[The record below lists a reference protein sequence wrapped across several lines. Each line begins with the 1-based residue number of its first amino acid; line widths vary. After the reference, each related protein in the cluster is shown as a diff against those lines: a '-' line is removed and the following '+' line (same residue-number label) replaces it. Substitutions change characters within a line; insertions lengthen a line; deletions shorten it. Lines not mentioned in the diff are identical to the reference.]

1 MKEGIILKNKKVRA
15 LVGALAV
22 ATTVNTMPLPV
33 LADQVQTEDSQMQGS
48 EENFNAGNESEKGNV
63 SDSSNPDLDETTD
76 TDGNNDQENSDNEN
90 ESEEDSKDSD
100 EDSENKDNV
109 KDDSSDGKGDAS
121 DTKGDSNSDSS
132 DSSKKD
138 DEPTTV
144 PTREITDADVNISTS
159 IGGDGRIQN
168 DKILYTKG
176 LKGEL
181 FNDINVSDDLTLVNY
196 ILQLSD
202 GTEINLKDNNT
213 LDLADLNGKTLEGAS
228 YRVSLRETNG
238 QAQNVLSIPL
248 ADSIQYPVEEY
259 SLTVDDIN
267 TNVSLTDDTLVIHD
281 GVLYCKGYLRG
292 VGLNMQAQSL
302 IDGVSIT
309 KCGIEFQEWD
319 GNYTRCNL
327 AENGVV
333 HIFGKQGSISD
344 NYKSVKYF
352 YDLSNGQ
359 TVTSDTKS
367 TFYDLTGIE
376 ELKDLSEITFDTI
389 PPTITRILD
398 TTETKDYNGTT
409 YVIKDGV
416 ITIMATKDTKVVP
429 SIVSVVNSQGTPIEY
444 DTNDDGSI
452 SINTTQFVS
461 GSVQELTVS
470 AVDELG
476 MTSSETYTYNFQK
489 SAPVITGLSHSKV
502 NNKNGM
508 SYSNKGVDLY
518 IGVPENDKAV
528 SSIDLLRD
536 GDRVA
541 SFVDGHLSVS
551 ESGTYTIRVTDI
563 VGNTTDYNLSD
574 LYSDL
579 NNTLVF
585 DTESPAVTVAI
596 NDSPVTDTW
605 VTKEGKLKVSLKDNE
620 ELADATVTVNGVK
633 QEYSFAS
640 EKNHELS
647 YDLVT
652 DFKRDPNGIYNV
664 EITITDYVGNSTTVN
679 KTIHADFD
687 NPTKGTLSA
696 SGDFVE
702 TNGKLYVQGSVNIKG
717 TPSDIGS
724 GVDRVELL
732 RDDKTVDSNK
742 DFVISEEGTYSVK
755 ITDKAGRS
763 TEYSLAELLGTKSST
778 ICMDN
783 EAPVIDTVAGFKPDV
798 TKDGIN
804 WYKNAPI
811 LSYKITDKY
820 IKAVSIK
827 VNGDEKVTTLSD
839 DGVYTIN
846 TSAYT
851 DGKVSV
857 SVVAVDYYG
866 HTTKSSFDYT
876 LDTLAPTFTSARL
889 SEPYVVRGGVAF
901 FKHTPTLVVKADDK
915 AGIGVDSYVLS
926 GSKSEINSSGSFIL
940 GTGSYEVEVRD
951 ILGNSVKK
959 SISDLIPELSTNSF
973 IVDSSAPTI
982 LASLPEGSVGGW
994 YSKDISFDASLSDDV
1009 GIKEAHVYINGVLTN
1024 TYISDNIDVKSA
1036 KINIDS
1042 SKVKADSKG
1051 FYQVLVDITD
1061 NAGNTN
1067 SWTTSFYE
1075 DKSAPTVDRF
1085 EFTGD
1090 GYQESEALNGSD
1102 RYGFFFKGS
1111 ANCTIYV
1118 SDGDVSSGLKNVVV
1132 TLQEDNGKITRST
1145 LAVKGDTVSFKLPD
1159 DFKGF
1164 VSAYAV
1170 DNVGNQGKTVTP
1182 DGVIAESS
1190 NCFINNLNLNIDLP
1204 TTDYK
1209 DLAGLP
1215 LYSGDISATATIGC
1229 KFAGIKSVEWGI
1241 DDTTL
1246 GTVNVDTNGKITG
1259 DTVSVKESG
1268 KNLVLSLS
1276 DAIALKGNANELTV
1290 WVKVVDKTGQT
1301 SQTEKKFSIDKDKPV
1316 ISVSYDNN
1324 EADGY
1329 YNKTRTANILVE
1341 ERNFDPTLFKVS
1353 DKAGSLGTWSHS
1365 DGDKWVNT
1373 ITFSEDDQYQYSLD
1387 CTDRAGN
1394 VGSTYNSEQFYI
1406 DKTAPTMSVSFDNN
1420 NSANGNFYNQNRTA
1434 TVTVVDKNFD
1444 PSLFKIQGS
1453 GSLGGWS
1460 TNGDTHTA
1468 TVIFNED
1475 GDYEFSISGQDK
1487 ASNPSETF
1495 LSGKFTL
1502 DKTAPTL
1509 DITGV
1514 ENAVSYKKDV
1524 GLTVKLADTHI
1535 DTSKTSVSLKGKRN
1549 GELRVTGSLNE
1560 TTGEYTFTSFP
1571 KEESY
1576 DDIYTLSAVVVD
1588 KAGNEVN
1595 KNIVFSVNRFGSVY
1609 TFMDSSLLGNYLNKA
1624 RDIQISETNVDR
1636 LDTEKAR
1643 VSVILDGKE
1652 VDVNPSNID
1661 IKESEGDN
1669 GKYKYLYTVKKEAFN
1684 TDGKYLIQV
1693 YSHAEEGTDYS
1704 SVSEEYAFVL
1714 DTTDPEIIVSGV
1726 ESGKKYHEYSRKVS
1740 IDVRDLSGVGE
1751 IKVTLNGNNVPL
1763 TKSGDIYTFEVNE
1776 SSSSQNLEVAVTDLA
1791 GNVSVKTIDN
1801 FVITSNMWVFIINQL
1816 WFKVGVCAVIV
1827 FLTALVGVLV
1837 RSRRKARK
1845 EESALIEEHAQL
1857 INKSISSS
1865 QASTGEKDE
1874 VEDLEHPTK

>member
-1 MKEGIILKNKKVRA
+1 MKNKKVRA

-33 LADQVQTEDSQMQGS
+33 MADQVQTEDSQMQDSGEGS
-48 EENFNAGNESEKGNV
+48 NVDNETEKDNDNV
-63 SDSSNPDLDETTD
+63 SDNSNSDLDKTTD
-76 TDGNNDQENSDNEN
+76 TNGTSSQENSDSESNS
-90 ESEEDSKDSD
+90 SEEEDNGSD
-100 EDSENKDNV
+100 EGSENKDNS
-109 KDDSSDGKGDAS
+109 KDDSSKGNEDNS
-121 DTKGDSNSDSS
+121 DIKGDSNSDGS

-138 DEPTTV
+138 GESTTT

-159 IGGDGRIQN
+159 IGGNGRIKG

-176 LKGEL
+176 LQGEL
-181 FNDINVSDDLTLVNY
+181 LNEISITEDLTIVSY
-196 ILQLSD
+196 TLQLSD
-202 GTEINLKDNNT
+202 GTKIDLSANSSVDLSVLK
-213 LDLADLNGKTLEGAS
+213 GKTLENAQ
-228 YRVSLRETNG
+228 YEVTLKETNG
-238 QAQNVLSIPL
+238 QAQKTLSIPL
-248 ADSIQYPVEEY
+248 ASDVQYPVEEY
-259 SLTVDDIN
+259 SLTADDIN
-267 TNVSLTDDTLVIHD
+267 ISTSLTDDTIVVHD
-281 GVLYCKGYLRG
+281 GVLYCKGYIRG
-292 VGLNMQAQSL
+292 IGLNMQAQSL
-302 IDGVSIT
+302 VDGVSIE

-319 GNYTRCNL
+319 GNYTRCVL
-327 AENGVV
+327 EDNGVV
-333 HIFGKQGSISD
+333 HIFGKDGKVAD
-344 NYKSVKYF
+344 NYKEVKYF
-352 YDLSNGQ
+352 YELSNGQ
-359 TVTSDTKS
+359 TITSDAKT

-376 ELKDLSEITFDTI
+376 ELKDLREITFDTT
-389 PPTITRILD
+389 PPVISKVSD
-398 TTETKDYNGTT
+398 TTKTKEYNGTS
-409 YVIKDGV
+409 YVVKDGV
-416 ITIMATKDTKVVP
+416 ITVKATKDTGVVP
-429 SIVSVVNSQGTPIEY
+429 SIVSVVNEQGTSVDY

-461 GSVQELTVS
+461 GSTQKLTVT
-470 AVDELG
+470 ATDELG
-476 MTSSETYTYNFQK
+476 LTSSETYTYNFQK

-508 SYSNKGVDLY
+508 SYSNKGIDLY
-518 IGVPENDKAV
+518 IGVPENDKAI
-528 SSIDLLRD
+528 SSIELLRD
-536 GDRVA
+536 GDKVA
-541 SFVDGHLSVS
+541 SFVDGHLAVS
-551 ESGTYTIRVTDI
+551 ESGTYSIRVTDI

-579 NNTLVF
+579 NNTLVL
-585 DTESPAVTVAI
+585 DTLSPTVNI
-596 NDSPVTDTW
+596 SLNDSLVSDDW
-605 VTKEGKLKVSLKDNE
+605 ITKEGRLKLSLEDNE
-620 ELADATVTVNGVK
+620 ELADVTVTVNGVK
-633 QEYSFAS
+633 QDYNFAS
-640 EKNHELS
+640 EKNHELT
-647 YDLVT
+647 YNLAT
-652 DFKRDPNGIYNV
+652 DFKRDPKGIYNV
-664 EITITDYVGNSTTVN
+664 EVTVTDYVGNFTTIN

-687 NPTKGTLSA
+687 SPTKGTLSA

-702 TNGKLYVQGSVNIKG
+702 TNGKLYVQGTINIKG

-724 GVDRVELL
+724 GIDRVELL
-732 RDDKTVDSNK
+732 RDGKVVDSNK
-742 DFVISEEGTYSVK
+742 DFVIADEGTYSIK
-755 ITDKAGRS
+755 IIDKAGLL

-778 ICMDN
+778 ICIDN
-783 EAPVIDTVAGFKPDV
+783 EAPVIDNVAGFKPDV

-811 LSYKITDKY
+811 LTYKVTDKY
-820 IKAVSIK
+820 IKYVSIK
-827 VNGDEKVTTLSD
+827 VNGDEKVSTLSE

-915 AGIGVDSYVLS
+915 AGIGVNSYVLS
-926 GSKSEINSSGSFIL
+926 GSKSEVNSSGSFVL
-940 GTGSYEVEVRD
+940 GTGSYEVEVKD

-959 SISDLIPELSTNSF
+959 PISDLIPELSTNSF
-973 IVDSSAPTI
+973 IVDSSVPTI
-982 LASLPEGSVGGW
+982 SASLPEGSVNSW
-994 YSKDISFDASLSDDV
+994 YSKDISFDASLSDDI

-1024 TYISDNIDVKSA
+1024 TYISNNIDVKSA

-1118 SDGDVSSGLKNVVV
+1118 SDGDVSSGLKNVIV
-1132 TLQEDNGKITRST
+1132 TLQEDSGKITRST
-1145 LAVKGDTVSFKLPD
+1145 LAVKNGTVSFKLPE

-1182 DGVIAESS
+1182 NGVIAESS

-1215 LYSGDISATATIGC
+1215 LYSSDISATATIGC

-1241 DDTTL
+1241 DGTTL

-1276 DAIALKGNANELTV
+1276 DAIALKGNANALTV
-1290 WVKVVDKTGQT
+1290 WVKVIDKTGQT

-1316 ISVSYDNN
+1316 INVSYDNS
-1324 EADGY
+1324 EGDGY
-1329 YNKTRTANILVE
+1329 YNKTRTANIVVE

-1353 DKAGSLGTWSHS
+1353 GKAGFLGTWSHS
-1365 DGDKWVNT
+1365 DGDRWVNS
-1373 ITFSEDDQYQYSLD
+1373 ITFSEDEQYQYSLD

-1394 VGSTYNSEQFYI
+1394 VGSTYSSEQFYI

-1444 PSLFKIQGS
+1444 PSLFKLQGS

-1460 TNGDTHTA
+1460 TNGDTHIASVT
-1468 TVIFNED
+1468 FNED

-1487 ASNPSETF
+1487 ASNLSETF
-1495 LSGKFTL
+1495 SSGKFIL

-1535 DTSKTSVSLKGKRN
+1535 DTSKTSVSLRGKRN

-1624 RDIQISETNVDR
+1624 RDIQITESNVDR

-1652 VDVNPSNID
+1652 VDVDSSNID
-1661 IKESEGDN
+1661 IKESEGDD
-1669 GKYKYLYTVKKEAFN
+1669 GKYNYLYTVKKEAFN
-1684 TDGKYLIQV
+1684 TDGKYLIQI

-1763 TKSGDIYTFEVNE
+1763 TKSDGIYTFEINE
-1776 SSSSQNLEVAVTDLA
+1776 SSGSQNLEVAVTDLA

-1816 WFKVGVCAVIV
+1816 WFKVGVGAVIV

-1845 EESALIEEHAQL
+1845 EESALLEEHAQL
-1857 INKSISSS
+1857 INESISSS
-1865 QASTGEKDE
+1865 QVSTGEKDE
-1874 VEDLEHPTK
+1874 VEDLEHPSK